1 MSQALEKNLFSA
13 ITSSSHFVGR
23 ADGRGSEITARI
35 QSLAPQGKAKKLR
48 RSHVGD
54 RCVEFRVRHTIV
66 TASARPWIRRSQL
79 LSPGFSLVRLA
90 AASSFGTKRR
100 ASSLETRLAAPH
112 AAPVFITCNIIH
124 EDPPLRRER
133 AINPSDNERHAIR
146 AQRRFVFS
154 S

>member
-13 ITSSSHFVGR
+13 IASSSHFVGR

-35 QSLAPQGKAKKLR
+35 QPLAPQGKAKKLR

-54 RCVEFRVRHTIV
+54 RCVEFRVRHAIV
-66 TASARPWIRRSQL
+66 TASTRPWIRRSQL

-90 AASSFGTKRR
+90 AASSFDTKR
-100 ASSLETRLAAPH
+100 RLAAPH

-133 AINPSDNERHAIR
+133 VINPSDNERHAIR